1 MSRITDLSDRA
12 LEQALELIHQAGTG
26 LRTAG
31 SSIKD
36 VGSNAGHLLQ
46 TGAALGAVKTGTRV
60 AGKFARR
67 NPAALAAVAAA
78 GAGLL
83 AYAVYR
89 KRKKAQD
96 GAIEGNSQR
105 LEARRE
111 RSNAAHRARAAK
123 ASKVAVTPTDEG

>member
-12 LEQALELIHQAGTG
+12 LEQALELIHQAGSG

-31 SSIKD
+31 HSIKD
-36 VGSNAGHLLQ
+36 AGSSAGHLLQ

-67 NPAALAAVAAA
+67 NPAAVAAAAVA
-78 GAGLL
+78 GAGLI

-89 KRKKAQD
+89 KRKKEQEGTID
-96 GAIEGNSQR
+96 GEVQR
-105 LEARRE
+105 LQRRE
-111 RSNAAHRARAAK
+111 RSNAARRARAPK
-123 ASKVAVTPTDEG
+123 KVAVTPTDEG